1 VTTTEAPTPE
11 QAAGKPALHFAPT
24 AGMLLVK
31 LGRFAEARFKEA
43 LKPTELTPKH
53 LGVLFEVRANPT
65 SQQLLC
71 QTIDVDASKLVAIL
85 NDLEE
90 DGLIVRRRDPN
101 DRRRHIVELT
111 KEAQSRLAKA
121 EKVAKSVEEEFFAGL
136 DADERAQLRLLLA
149 RVADKT
155 GVIRGCPSLI
165 VDD

>member
-1 VTTTEAPTPE
+1 MATTEAE
-11 QAAGKPALHFAPT
+11 LNKPALHFAPT

-90 DGLIVRRRDPN
+90 DGLIVRRRDPQ

-111 KEAQSRLAKA
+111 KEAQARLAKA
-121 EKVAKSVEEEFFAGL
+121 EKVAKSVEEEVFAGL

-149 RVADKT
+149 RMADAT
-155 GVIRGCPSLI
+155 GLIRGCPGLI
-165 VDD
+165 DGD

>member
-1 VTTTEAPTPE
+1 MATTEVEPNKA
-11 QAAGKPALHFAPT
+11 ALHFAPT
-24 AGMLLVK
+24 TGMLLVK
-31 LGRFAEARFKEA
+31 LGRVAEARFKEA

-71 QTIDVDASKLVAIL
+71 ETIDVDASKLVGIL
-85 NDLEE
+85 NDLED

-111 KEAQSRLAKA
+111 KEAQTRLAKA

-136 DADERAQLRLLLA
+136 NDDERAQLRLLLA
-149 RVADKT
+149 RVADAT
-155 GVIRGCPSLI
+155 GVIRGCPSL
-165 VDD
+165 VLGD

>member
-1 VTTTEAPTPE
+1 MATTEVEPNKA
-11 QAAGKPALHFAPT
+11 ALHFAPT
-24 AGMLLVK
+24 TGMLLVK
-31 LGRFAEARFKEA
+31 LGRVAEARFKEA

-71 QTIDVDASKLVAIL
+71 ETIDVDASKLVGIL

-111 KEAQSRLAKA
+111 KEAQARLAKA
-121 EKVAKSVEEEFFAGL
+121 EKVAKSVEEELFAGL
-136 DADERAQLRLLLA
+136 DDDERAQLRLLLA
-149 RVADKT
+149 RVADAT
-155 GVIRGCPSLI
+155 GVIKGCPSL
-165 VDD
+165 VVGD

>member
-1 VTTTEAPTPE
+1 MTTTEVEP
-11 QAAGKPALHFAPT
+11 QKPALHFAPST
-24 AGMLLVK
+24 GMLLVK
-31 LGRFAEARFKEA
+31 LGRVAEARFKEA

-71 QTIDVDASKLVAIL
+71 ETIDVDASKLVGIL

-90 DGLIVRRRDPN
+90 DGLIVRRRDPE

-121 EKVAKSVEEEFFAGL
+121 EKVAKSVEEEFFTGL
-136 DADERAQLRLLLA
+136 NDDERAQLRLLLA
-149 RVADKT
+149 RVADAT
-155 GVIRGCPSLI
+155 GVIRGCPSL
-165 VDD
+165 VVGD

>member
-1 VTTTEAPTPE
+1 MTTTHAEA
-11 QAAGKPALHFAPT
+11 QKPAMHFAPT

-71 QTIDVDASKLVAIL
+71 ETIDVDASKLVGIL

-90 DGLIVRRRDPN
+90 DGLIVRRRDPQ

-111 KEAQSRLAKA
+111 KEAQARLAKA

-136 DADERAQLRLLLA
+136 DEDERAQLRLLLA
-149 RVADKT
+149 RVADST
-155 GVIRGCPSLI
+155 GVIRGCPSLVI
-165 VDD
+165 AD

>member
-1 VTTTEAPTPE
+1 MATTDTKHAP
-11 QAAGKPALHFAPT
+11 HCAPT
-24 AGMLLVK
+24 AGMLLLK
-31 LGRFAEARFKEA
+31 IGKAAERRFEKA

-71 QTIDVDASKLVAIL
+71 ETIDVDASKLVGIL

-111 KEAQSRLAKA
+111 KEAQARLAKA
-121 EKVAKSVEEEFFAGL
+121 EKVAKSVEEELFAGL
-136 DADERAQLRLLLA
+136 DDDERAQLRLLLA
-149 RVADKT
+149 RVADAT
-155 GVIRGCPSLI
+155 GVIKGCPSL
-165 VDD
+165 VVGD

>member
-1 VTTTEAPTPE
+1 MATTEVE
-11 QAAGKPALHFAPT
+11 LNKPALHFAPT
-24 AGMLLVK
+24 TGMLLVK

-90 DGLIVRRRDPN
+90 DGLILRRRDPD

-111 KEAQSRLAKA
+111 KEAQTRLAKA
-121 EKVAKSVEEEFFAGL
+121 EKVAKAVEEEFFAGL
-136 DADERAQLRLLLA
+136 DAEERAQLRLLLA
-149 RVADKT
+149 RVADGT
-155 GVIRGCPSLI
+155 GVIKGCPSL
-165 VDD
+165 VLGD

>member
-1 VTTTEAPTPE
+1 MATTEVEPNKA
-11 QAAGKPALHFAPT
+11 ALHFAPT
-24 AGMLLVK
+24 TGMLLVK
-31 LGRFAEARFKEA
+31 LGRVAEARFKEA

-71 QTIDVDASKLVAIL
+71 ETIDVDASKLVGIL

-111 KEAQSRLAKA
+111 KEAQTRLAKA
-121 EKVAKSVEEEFFAGL
+121 EKVAQSVEKEFFGGL
-136 DADERAQLRLLLA
+136 NDDERAQLRLLLA
-149 RVADKT
+149 CVADAT
-155 GVIRGCPSLI
+155 GVIRGCPSL
-165 VDD
+165 VLGD

>member
-1 VTTTEAPTPE
+1 MATTEVE
-11 QAAGKPALHFAPT
+11 LNKPSLHFAPT
-24 AGMLLVK
+24 TGMLLVK

-90 DGLIVRRRDPN
+90 DGLILRRRDQD

-111 KEAQSRLAKA
+111 KEAQTRLAKA
-121 EKVAKSVEEEFFAGL
+121 EKVAKAVEEEFFAGL
-136 DADERAQLRLLLA
+136 DAEERAQLRLLLA
-149 RVADKT
+149 RVADGT
-155 GVIRGCPSLI
+155 GVIKGCPSL
-165 VDD
+165 VLGD

>member
-1 VTTTEAPTPE
+1 MATTEAE
-11 QAAGKPALHFAPT
+11 LNKPALHFAPT
-24 AGMLLVK
+24 TGMLLVK
-31 LGRFAEARFKEA
+31 LGRVAEARFKEA

-71 QTIDVDASKLVAIL
+71 ETIDVDASKLVGIL
-85 NDLEE
+85 NDLED
-90 DGLIVRRRDPN
+90 DGLIVRRRDPQ

-111 KEAQSRLAKA
+111 KEARVRLDKA

-149 RVADKT
+149 RVADAT
-155 GVIRGCPSLI
+155 GVIRGCPSL
-165 VDD
+165 VAGD

>member
-1 VTTTEAPTPE
+1 MTTTEVEAKE
-11 QAAGKPALHFAPT
+11 LEAGRPALHFAPT
-24 AGMLLVK
+24 TGMLLVK

-71 QTIDVDASKLVAIL
+71 ETIDVDASKLVGIL
-85 NDLEE
+85 NDLEDE
-90 DGLIVRRRDPN
+90 GLIVRRRDPK

-111 KEAQSRLAKA
+111 KEAQVRLAKA
-121 EKVAKSVEEEFFAGL
+121 EKVAKSVEDEFFAGL

-149 RVADKT
+149 RVADST
-155 GVIRGCPSLI
+155 GVIRGCPSL
-165 VDD
+165 VLGD

>member
-1 VTTTEAPTPE
+1 MATTETEARR
-11 QAAGKPALHFAPT
+11 PALHFAPT
-24 AGMLLVK
+24 TGMLLVK
-31 LGRFAEARFKEA
+31 LGRVVEARFKEA

-71 QTIDVDASKLVAIL
+71 ETIDVDASKLVGIL

-90 DGLIVRRRDPN
+90 DGLIVRRRDPD

-111 KEAQSRLAKA
+111 KEARARLEKA

-136 DADERAQLRLLLA
+136 GEDERAQLRLLLA
-149 RVADKT
+149 RVADTT
-155 GVIRGCPSLI
+155 GVIRGCPSL
-165 VDD
+165 VLGD

>member
-1 VTTTEAPTPE
+1 MATTETEARK
-11 QAAGKPALHFAPT
+11 QALHFAQT
-24 AGMLLVK
+24 TGMLLIK
-31 LGRFAEARFKEA
+31 LCRVAEARFKEA

-71 QTIDVDASKLVAIL
+71 ETIDVDASKLVGIL

-90 DGLIVRRRDPN
+90 DGLVVRRRDPE

-111 KEAQSRLAKA
+111 KEAQARLAKA
-121 EKVAKSVEEEFFAGL
+121 EKVAKAVEEEFFAGL

-149 RVADKT
+149 RVADTT

>member
-1 VTTTEAPTPE
+1 MATTEVEAN
-11 QAAGKPALHFAPT
+11 KPALHFAPT

-90 DGLIVRRRDPN
+90 DGLIVRRRDPQ

-111 KEAQSRLAKA
+111 KEAQARLAKA
-121 EKVAKSVEEEFFAGL
+121 EKVAKSVEEEVFAGL

-149 RVADKT
+149 RMADTT
-155 GVIRGCPSLI
+155 GLIKGCPGLI
-165 VDD
+165 DGD